1 MTEAT
6 PADAAQE
13 HTPPPL
19 AAADDTPSVKSDKKS
34 SVNGKATRS
43 NGSSKANGSAAPE
56 TPSHRGNSRAIMT
69 KDITFGSTPAQKLF
83 GRHNGVVSSNL
94 YQLGVMLPIRTTIEV
109 ADRVEGVINEYLTK
123 VEEDLQAQ
131 IDRMEE
137 LMASHNIQDTPT
149 YTSSETYHCEITTP
163 HQARFLRLISLL
175 DRLVLF
181 IDALWL
187 EGVFNNKQRNSAI
200 YDNNRRVA
208 RLAGRI
214 RNLANSAKSV
224 LNKGKDATPDD
235 VDASAR
241 QSETAS
247 DNDDGDEAPASA

>member
-6 PADAAQE
+6 TTDATQVPT
-13 HTPPPL
+13 TPPL
-19 AAADDTPSVKSDKKS
+19 TGANDTPSAEPPKKS
-34 SVNGKATRS
+34 AANGKASKT
-43 NGSSKANGSAAPE
+43 NGAAKTNGAVTPE
-56 TPSHRGNSRAIMT
+56 TSTHRGNSRAIMT